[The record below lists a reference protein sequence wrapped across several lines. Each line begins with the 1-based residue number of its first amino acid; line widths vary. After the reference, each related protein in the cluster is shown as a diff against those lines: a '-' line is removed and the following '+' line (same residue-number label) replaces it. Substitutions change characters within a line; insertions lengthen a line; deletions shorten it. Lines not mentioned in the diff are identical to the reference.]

1 MLVAQRH
8 LLLRARLT
16 LMSGAQDLVLS
27 DAFLTRSR
35 KLLQKRLTVL
45 WNCLSPPTDTT
56 VVTSLET
63 AICKLETEFVWVGI
77 ALSN

>member
-1 MLVAQRH
+1 MLEAKRH
-8 LLLRARLT
+8 LLLRPHTDVRSTGL
-16 LMSGAQDLVLS
+16 GAQSV
-27 DAFLTRSR
+27 AFLIRSR
-35 KLLQKRLTVL
+35 KLPQKRLTVL